1 MLPENPVS
9 AVNVAYFSAFAALAG
24 SAIGALSGIV
34 TTWLTLNAQERER
47 RFSEVMSRKEG
58 LYGEFID
65 EAAKL
70 LTDAITHKLDDA
82 SKFVRIY
89 AVISKLRLFAPA
101 DVILAADQVMTR
113 IIETYQAPV
122 LDLNEMV
129 KQRDPRDLDIVRVFS
144 EACRRDLGSL
154 SQFSRGLAASTM
166 ATPQTSYQD
175 SDI

>member
-1 MLPENPVS
+1 
-9 AVNVAYFSAFAALAG
+9 
-24 SAIGALSGIV
+24 
-34 TTWLTLNAQERER
+34 
-47 RFSEVMSRKEG
+47 

>member
-1 MLPENPVS
+1 
-9 AVNVAYFSAFAALAG
+9 VNVAYFSAFAALAG

-34 TTWLTLNAQERER
+34 TTWLTLNAQEQDR
-47 RFSEVMSRKEG
+47 RSSQAMSRKEG

-70 LTDAITHKLDDA
+70 LTDALTHKLDDA

-89 AVISKLRLFAPA
+89 AVISKLRLFAHA
-101 DVILAADQVMTR
+101 DVILAADHVIQR

-122 LDLNEMV
+122 MDLNEMV
-129 KQRDPRDLDIVRVFS
+129 KQRDPHELDIVRAFS

-154 SQFSRGLAASTM
+154 SQYPRGTAASTM
-166 ATPQTSYQD
+166 ATTPTSYED
-175 SDI
+175 SDT